1 MYKSVCTF
9 IGIEMICLF
18 HHFFDKKKINKYIN
32 IKMINIQ
39 RIAVYSPLDA
49 LLITK
54 QMRQYVLYS
63 LYKL

>member
-18 HHFFDKKKINKYIN
+18 HQKINKYIN